1 MAPPLRHVKII
12 SSSSQPNAVNIPTAD
27 AEMLNIESVPSS
39 QHPERSVSFN
49 RSLIQSTPN
58 QKSCRW
64 RTDIDASV
72 LGDFPCTCA
81 LNLMT
86 TEATAYTV
94 YVTLRAALCIFRI
107 HVCFLLVI
115 SIDTCFFNVCMEIA
129 LHVLFYHKY
138 RYDIVHVHHLTIAN
152 CLVIASR

>member
-1 MAPPLRHVKII
+1 
-12 SSSSQPNAVNIPTAD
+12 
-27 AEMLNIESVPSS
+27 MLNIESVPSS

-86 TEATAYTV
+86 AEVTAWGDAV
-94 YVTLRAALCIFRI
+94 YVTLRAARSMFRAK
-107 HVCFLLVI
+107 
-115 SIDTCFFNVCMEIA
+115 CM
-129 LHVLFYHKY
+129 LFVGDLY
-138 RYDIVHVHHLTIAN
+138 
-152 CLVIASR
+152 